1 MFDLILISHGSFAA
15 GMREAAEFIMG
26 EQKGLTV
33 LGLYPGETVDYF
45 AGKLEKAID
54 SFRDPKEV
62 LILSDLP
69 NGTPSN
75 AAMWMVLKKGV
86 SCISGCNLP
95 LVLEILGAR
104 DEVSINEAVALACEI
119 GKKSSVSS
127 DEIIARNKAKRGE
140 EA

>member
-26 EQKGLTV
+26 EQEGLAV

-54 SFRDPKEV
+54 SFPDPKNV

-75 AAMWMVLKKGV
+75 AAMLMVLKKGV

-104 DEVSINEAVALACEI
+104 DEVDIQQAVVLACEI
-119 GKKSSVSS
+119 GKKSIVSS

-140 EA
+140 QA